1 MLSAERNDA
10 YSDEPSKGRAALR
23 DNRRRALGDLGE
35 RIAVQHLLAKGYL
48 IRERNF
54 RTREGEIDIIA
65 QHSDMLAFIEVRCR
79 RGDAMGTAGE
89 SLTLAKQRRLVG
101 LAEAY
106 GQRRDGLPER
116 RRIDVIALDFGTE
129 GRLLS
134 LEHIEGA
141 VLAD

>member
-1 MLSAERNDA
+1 MP
-10 YSDEPSKGRAALR
+10 PS
-23 DNRRRALGDLGE
+23 RRALGEVGE
-35 RIAVQHLLAKGYL
+35 RLAAQHLVAKGYR

-65 QHSDMLAFIEVRCR
+65 QHGDMLAFVEVRCR
-79 RGDAMGTAGE
+79 SGNAMGTAGE
-89 SLTLAKQRRLVG
+89 SLTPAKQRRMVG

-116 RRIDVIALDFGTE
+116 RRIDVIALDFGAG

-141 VLAD
+141 VSAD